1 LLFAPLSRLGL
12 TIGIAMMEASGP
24 EPRSFSVAG
33 AEHAASLGGH
43 SEGAVAGMDRHG
55 IASRI
60 RELIGDKDT
69 DLASTAVRLG
79 VAELSLRV
87 SIDDLSPHPTTE
99 VLVAIVRVFGV
110 DPNWLIYGEYSPA
123 SHIEA
128 AAVEETGGREAL
140 ARLIDRLLDDRDLAR
155 RIVERRSPLSNLD
168 RLET

>member
-1 LLFAPLSRLGL
+1 
-12 TIGIAMMEASGP
+12 
-24 EPRSFSVAG
+24 
-33 AEHAASLGGH
+33 
-43 SEGAVAGMDRHG
+43 MDRHG

-69 DLASTAVRLG
+69 DLAGTAVRLG

-140 ARLIDRLLDDRDLAR
+140 ARLIDRLLDDRDMAR
-155 RIVERRSPLSNLD
+155 RMVERRSPLSDLD
-168 RLET
+168 RLEN